1 MAMQLSRLKIRSD
14 FLKAAKA
21 AYQARPGLIIQARA
35 RLEDTQTNSHVR
47 LGFTA
52 TKKIGGAV
60 ERNRA
65 KRRLREV
72 ARQIVPLYGLDGYDY
87 VFVARATTLTREW
100 QGLLDDAKSAL
111 LRLSRSRA
119 NTDGPIQQ

>member
-1 MAMQLSRLKIRSD
+1 MNISRLKIRSD
-14 FLKAAKA
+14 FLKTAKA
-21 AYQARPGLIIQARA
+21 AYQARTGLIVQARL
-35 RLEDTQTNSHVR
+35 RLDDEAPHGHIR
-47 LGFTA
+47 IGFTA

-72 ARQIVPLYGLDGYDY
+72 ARHMVPLYGIDGYDY
-87 VFVARATTLTREW
+87 VFVARAATLTREW

-111 LRLSRSRA
+111 LRLSRPRA
-119 NTDGPIQQ
+119 VPPGDNLH